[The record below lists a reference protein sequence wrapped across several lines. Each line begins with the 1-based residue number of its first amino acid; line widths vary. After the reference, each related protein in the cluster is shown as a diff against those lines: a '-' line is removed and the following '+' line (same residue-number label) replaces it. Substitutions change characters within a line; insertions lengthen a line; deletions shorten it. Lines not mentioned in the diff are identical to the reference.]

1 MLSKR
6 FLVLS
11 GAAAISLAAT
21 AATAATAGPALAATP
36 PVSHARI
43 IAHFDIATG
52 QQPENIALERDGAP
66 DVTFAFAHQIAR
78 VTRGGG
84 VQVLATLPA
93 PPAGSKVPVLGAPEF
108 LAGIVIARDGTR
120 FVNYDTGTAALTGVW
135 RVRPGG
141 QPVRIA
147 ALPAD
152 SLANGLAIDRGTGM
166 LYVTDS
172 ALGVIWRVPVSGGT
186 PVVWASGPDL
196 QSAGFLGANGL
207 KVHDGAVWAS
217 NTDKGLLLRIPILP
231 GGVAGTIRIAASG
244 VTAIDDFSFTSGSG
258 DTVLAAQ
265 NAISQVALIRP
276 DGTHTTVLTAADGLS
291 TPSSVAVTGHTVDV
305 TSAAYVTG
313 KDPNLLTAHLA
324 CSVPGR

>member
-1 MLSKR
+1 MLGKR
-6 FLVLS
+6 LLVMS
-11 GAAAISLAAT
+11 GVAAISL
-21 AATAATAGPALAATP
+21 AATAGPALAATP
-36 PVSHARI
+36 PVSHVHI
-43 IAHFDIATG
+43 VAHFDIATG
-52 QQPENIALERDGAP
+52 QQPENIALQRDGVP

-84 VQVLATLPA
+84 IQVLATLPA
-93 PPAGSKVPVLGAPEF
+93 PPAGSAVPVLGAPEF

-141 QPVRIA
+141 QPARIA

-231 GGVAGTIRIAASG
+231 GGAAGTIRVAASG
-244 VTAIDDFSFTSGSG
+244 VAAIDDFSFTSGAG

-291 TPSSVAVTGHTVDV
+291 NPSSVAVTGHTIYV

-313 KDPNLLTAHLA
+313 TDPNLLTAQLA
-324 CSVPGR
+324 CSAEPAR

>member
-1 MLSKR
+1 MRSKR
-6 FLVLS
+6 LLVVS
-11 GAAAISLAAT
+11 GVAAISLAA
-21 AATAATAGPALAATP
+21 AAATAGPALAASP
-36 PVSHARI
+36 PVSHVHI
-43 IAHFDIATG
+43 VAHFDIATG

-93 PPAGSKVPVLGAPEF
+93 PPAGSAVPVLGAPEF
-108 LAGIVIARDGTR
+108 LAGIVVASDGTR
-120 FVNYDTGTAALTGVW
+120 FVNYNTGTAALTGVW

-141 QPVRIA
+141 RPVRIA

-152 SLANGLAIDRGTGM
+152 SLANGLAIDRDTGM

-207 KVHDGAVWAS
+207 KVHDGAVWAG

-231 GGVAGTIRIAASG
+231 GGAAGTIRIAASG
-244 VTAIDDFSFTSGSG
+244 VTAIDDFSFTSASG

-291 TPSSVAVTGHTVDV
+291 NPSSVAVTGHTIYV
-305 TSAAYVTG
+305 TSAAYITG
-313 KDPNLLTAHLA
+313 KDPNLLTAKLA
-324 CSVPGR
+324 CSVPAR

>member
-1 MLSKR
+1 MRSKR
-6 FLVLS
+6 LLVVS
-11 GAAAISLAAT
+11 GVAAISLAA
-21 AATAATAGPALAATP
+21 AAATAGPALAASP
-36 PVSHARI
+36 PVSHVHI
-43 IAHFDIATG
+43 VAHFDIATG

-78 VTRGGG
+78 VTRGG

-93 PPAGSKVPVLGAPEF
+93 PPAGSAVPVLGAPEF
-108 LAGIVIARDGTR
+108 LAGIVVASDGTR
-120 FVNYDTGTAALTGVW
+120 FVNYNTGTAALTGVW

-141 QPVRIA
+141 RPVRIA

-231 GGVAGTIRIAASG
+231 GGAAGTIQIAASG
-244 VTAIDDFSFTSGSG
+244 VTAIDDFSFTSAVG

-265 NAISQVALIRP
+265 NAISQVALILP

-291 TPSSVAVTGHTVDV
+291 NPSSVAVTGHTIYV

-313 KDPNLLTAHLA
+313 KDPNLLTAQLA
-324 CSVPGR
+324 CSVPTW